1 MEEIGPFSSPFLQQQ
16 MSMQRRGK
24 SRLLPPPATSIKDL
38 NADTLAQCTSSISLQ
53 DLSNFAVTC
62 KYLRKMAYSD
72 AIWERLFRE
81 RWPHKTLPSA
91 ISITSGFR
99 EAYLSRRMDGLQFK
113 FSDPFTLQ
121 MNTNSNPFD
130 QVLLTEKDLIFSQGS
145 LIRMIRPE
153 DWLSRGPVTLSDHSE
168 RITCM
173 RLNLDINCRLFPLNE
188 TSLYLHKLYKPE
200 KVLVTSSDDSSIR
213 LWRKGYCWRQFR
225 GHSSQVTTL
234 SDKLLGN
241 GAGKVFASGGEDG
254 TVRLWSLS
262 FFRKQGKHSLGTFF
276 GHKNPIQ
283 LMSVSMYE
291 FFPCNDMDS
300 FENVSCDFGDTFYSV
315 VMVWDTEAALLVGSS
330 FAGGATSVLGYPI
343 GIKCHEHLAY
353 VAAGS
358 SVVAIDLRTMQKV
371 VIAAADAILYSFQA
385 MPSKSLFC
393 VGSNGRAML
402 YDTRRNLGTLNSE
415 PIVVDGGHGGPVTYL
430 HMDPYKIVTGSPVD
444 THFNVL
450 DVSTGALINSLT
462 CIEYG
467 TNNNTRCCAL
477 AVNGSRI
484 VIGSVNDVEEVG
496 CLLFRDFANAS
507 RMSAL

>member
-16 MSMQRRGK
+16 ISKQRRGK

-81 RWPHKTLPSA
+81 RWPQKTLPSA

-113 FSDPFTLQ
+113 FSDPFTLHI

-130 QVLLTEKDLIFSQGS
+130 QVLLNEKDLIFSQGS
-145 LIRMIRPE
+145 VIRSIST
-153 DWLSRGPVTLSDHSE
+153 DGWLSGTPVALRLSGGHSE

-173 RLNLDINCRLFPLNE
+173 RLFPLNE
-188 TSLYLHKLYKPE
+188 TSLYLDKLYKEE

-262 FFRKQGKHSLGTFF
+262 FSRKQGKHSLGTFF

-283 LMSVSMYE
+283 LMSVSMDN
-291 FFPCNDMDS
+291 PSHLVTISRDS
-300 FENVSCDFGDTFYSV
+300 K
-315 VMVWDTEAALLVGSS
+315 VMVWDTEAALLAGSS

-450 DVSTGALINSLT
+450 DVNTGALTNSLT

-467 TNNNTRCCAL
+467 TNNSTRCCAL

-496 CLLFRDFANAS
+496 CLLFRDFANAN
-507 RMSAL
+507 RMSPL

>member
-1 MEEIGPFSSPFLQQQ
+1 
-16 MSMQRRGK
+16 MSKQRRGK
-24 SRLLPPPATSIKDL
+24 SRLLPPPATSITDL
-38 NADTLAQCTSSISLQ
+38 NVDTLAQCASSISLQ

-72 AIWERLFRE
+72 TIWQRLFRE
-81 RWPHKTLPSA
+81 RWPQKTLPSA
-91 ISITSGFR
+91 ISVTSGFR

-113 FSDPFTLQ
+113 FSDPFALH

-130 QVLLTEKDLIFSQGS
+130 QVLLNEKDLIFSQGS
-145 LIRMIRPE
+145 MIRMIRT
-153 DWLSRGPVTLSDHSE
+153 DGWLSGTPVTLRLRGHSK

-173 RLNLDINCRLFPLNE
+173 RLFPRNE
-188 TSLYLHKLYKPE
+188 TSFYLGEAYEEE
-200 KVLVTSSDDSSIR
+200 KVLVTSSGDSSIR
-213 LWRKGYCWRQFR
+213 LWRKGFCWLEFR

-241 GAGKVFASGGEDG
+241 GSGKVLASGGEDG

-262 FFRKQGKHSLGTFF
+262 SSRKHGKHSLGTFF

-283 LMSVSMYE
+283 LMSVSMDN
-291 FFPCNDMDS
+291 PSHLVTISRDS
-300 FENVSCDFGDTFYSV
+300 K
-315 VMVWDTEAALLVGSS
+315 VMVWDAEAALLASSS
-330 FAGGATSVLGYPI
+330 FAGGTTSVLGYPI

-402 YDTRRNLGTLNSE
+402 YDTRRNSGTLNSE
-415 PIVVDGGHGGPVTYL
+415 PIAVDGGHGGPVTYL

-444 THFNVL
+444 EHFNVL
-450 DVSTGALINSLT
+450 DANTGAPTNSLT
-462 CIEYG
+462 CGIENG
-467 TNNNTRCCAL
+467 TNNSTRCCAL

-484 VIGSVNDVEEVG
+484 VTGSVNDVAEVG

-507 RMSAL
+507 CPVFFF